1 MYKEFQLKDAAGIV
15 RTINLSTDPRYPV
28 AMDGGPV
35 NFMRRRPARDEEGGG
50 PDLPDQLDDAT
61 ALTMIS
67 QILKRVADPGVL
79 LGQIARRYEH
89 SDESGMDVE
98 TEFPERV
105 GFVPAAGG
113 MTAAKLDVNSRPRS
127 GGARDAAL
135 AMDQA
140 ESSLAQRDPVL
151 AGYISRIKTY
161 GY

>member
-1 MYKEFQLKDAAGIV
+1 MA
-15 RTINLSTDPRYPV
+15 
-28 AMDGGPV
+28 
-35 NFMRRRPARDEEGGG
+35 
-50 PDLPDQLDDAT
+50 
-61 ALTMIS
+61 
-67 QILKRVADPGVL
+67 
-79 LGQIARRYEH
+79 QIAQRYEH

-105 GFVPAAGG
+105 GYVPAAGK
-113 MTAAKLDVNSRPRS
+113 TAAKLDVNSRPRG

-140 ESSLAQRDPVL
+140 ESSLAARDPVL